1 MCAFHKINLRMVAL
15 LAIPALLFA
24 DSGMAATR
32 TDEAPSVTV
41 RYYDL
46 NLNSPEGIAS
56 LYRRIHGAAVDVCES
71 SEGPQVVNRIFWRG
85 WNKCVA
91 QAVENAVNT
100 VHNDKLSAY
109 YGERNR
115 GRTYAR

>member
-1 MCAFHKINLRMVAL
+1 MCAFHKINLRRVAL

-24 DSGMAATR
+24 ESGMAVTQV
-32 TDEAPSVTV
+32 DEAPSKTV

-46 NLNSPEGIAS
+46 NLNSPEGVAN
-56 LYRRIHGAAVDVCES
+56 LYRRIHTAALDVCES
-71 SEGPQVVNRIFWRG
+71 VEGPQVISRVFWHG

-91 QAVENAVNT
+91 EAVEDAVNG

-109 YGERNR
+109 YWERNR